1 MFVSRLCAIFS
12 LCIGFLVAASPA
24 LAAERL
30 STPLKQGSVLTR
42 AADSMLMDIQQATW
56 IRDGKSTHV
65 MYVFFDPNCPYCRRV
80 YESLRPQVEFG
91 EVELR
96 WIPVGILM
104 TTSLGKAAAMLE
116 DKDPVAALHR
126 NEERFSTETG
136 GFGGIEEEPVPRA
149 DTLKRLERNL
159 ALLQRSGRDA
169 VPSLL
174 YRDKRGQAHFVVGSR
189 PTEVLEK
196 MVKELE

>member
-1 MFVSRLCAIFS
+1 MFVSRLCAICV
-12 LCIGFLVAASPA
+12 LCLGLLVAATPA
-24 LAAERL
+24 GAAERL
-30 STPLKQGSVLTR
+30 STPLKQG
-42 AADSMLMDIQQATW
+42 AALSHAAASMLTDIQQATW
-56 IRDGKSTHV
+56 IRDGKSAHV

-80 YESLRPQVEFG
+80 HENLRPQVEFG

-116 DKDPVAALHR
+116 AKDPAEALHR

-136 GFGGIEEEPVPRA
+136 SFGGIEEEPVPRA

-159 ALLQRSGRDA
+159 ALLRRSGRDA

-174 YRDKRGQAHFVVGSR
+174 YRDKRGQARFVIGSR
-189 PTEVLEK
+189 PAEALNE

>member
-12 LCIGFLVAASPA
+12 LCLGLLVVAFPA
-24 LAAERL
+24 QSAERL
-30 STPLKQGSVLTR
+30 STPLKEGSALAR
-42 AADSMLMDIQQATW
+42 AADSMLTDIRQATW
-56 IRDGKSTHV
+56 IRDGKSAHV

-80 YESLRPQVEFG
+80 YENLRPQVEFG

-116 DKDPVAALHR
+116 AKNPADALHR
-126 NEERFSTETG
+126 NEERFSTDTG
-136 GFGGIEEEPVPRA
+136 AFGGVEEEPVPRD
-149 DTLKRLERNL
+149 DTLRRLALNL
-159 ALLQRSGRDA
+159 ALLRRSGRDA

-174 YRDKRGQAHFVVGSR
+174 YRDKRGQAHFLIGSR
-189 PTEVLEK
+189 PAETLEK